1 MKEIGK
7 YGMDRKILPEN
18 SLWEGRNIEKNFN
31 IGNE

>member
-7 YGMDRKILPEN
+7 DGMERNILLEN
-18 SLWEGRNIEKNFN
+18 SLQEGRNIEKIFN

>member
-7 YGMDRKILPEN
+7 DGMDRKILLEN
-18 SLWEGRNIEKNFN
+18 SLWEGRNIEKKFN

>member
-7 YGMDRKILPEN
+7 DGMDRNIIPEN
-18 SLWEGRNIEKNFN
+18 SLWEGRNIEKIFN